1 MQLTIQ
7 EKYEQVKAKGCSLRS
22 DGLAWNVELP
32 NTVSIGCG
40 FTQGAAVE
48 KAWQYL
54 FGAKEE

>member
-40 FTQGAAVE
+40 FSQQVAVE

-54 FGAKEE
+54 FESKDK